1 MLNVA
6 GPEFDFGP
14 VLYAVL
20 QECEHVRRG
29 LDPGEAPER
38 LQETARRK
46 LAEIQESYEECGG
59 TPPYWRDLEREVMVT
74 ALPQY
79 VPAAVEQNRLETS
92 HYDLWRGGDP
102 AARALFALLGLMIG
116 GLIIA
121 APWIPIFEDA
131 FAFLL
136 ALAGLLYPEIKKTF
150 LDFHHSQLLNKL
162 IARAEKYQYDN
173 KIHYTT
179 AAKLDAELD
188 AVGTKTPVAGPRAV
202 AGAGP
207 HSPNPLSPSLPPG
220 RREREG

>member
-29 LDPGEAPER
+29 LDAAEAPDKLKEA
-38 LQETARRK
+38 ARRK
-46 LAEIQESYEECGG
+46 LADVRESYEECGG
-59 TPPYWRDLEREVMVT
+59 TPPYWNDLEREVLETSMT
-74 ALPQY
+74 QY
-79 VPAAVEQNRLETS
+79 IPAAVEQNRLEEN

-102 AARALFALLGLMIG
+102 AARALFAVLGLALG

-121 APWIPIFEDA
+121 IPWIPVFEDA

-136 ALAGLLYPEIKKTF
+136 ALAGLLYPEIRKTF
-150 LDFHHSQLLNKL
+150 FDFRHSQTLNKL

-173 KIHYTT
+173 RIHYTS
-179 AAKLDAELD
+179 AAKLDAEL
-188 AVGTKTPVAGPRAV
+188 GTTLASPVRV
-202 AGAGP
+202 AKNQGQGEGKVLEHP
-207 HSPNPLSPSLPPG
+207 SPTTAAKS
-220 RREREG
+220 RTR

>member
-46 LAEIQESYEECGG
+46 LADIRESYEECGG
-59 TPPYWRDLEREVMVT
+59 TPPYWSDLEREVLETSMQ
-74 ALPQY
+74 QY
-79 VPAAVEQNRLETS
+79 IPAAVEQNRLETS
-92 HYDLWRGGDP
+92 RYDLWRGGDP

-162 IARAEKYQYDN
+162 IARAEKYQYDSR
-173 KIHYTT
+173 IHYTSS
-179 AAKLDAELD
+179 AKLEAELD
-188 AVGTKTPVAGPRAV
+188 SVGTLGTKTPVAGPRAV
-202 AGAGP
+202 AAP
-207 HSPNPLSPSLPPG
+207 KPVRNK
-220 RREREG
+220 E

>member
-29 LDPGEAPER
+29 LAAAEAPEQLR
-38 LQETARRK
+38 EAARRK
-46 LAEIQESYEECGG
+46 LTEVRESYEECGG
-59 TPPYWRDLEREVMVT
+59 TPPYWSDLEREVMET
-74 ALPQY
+74 SMTQY
-79 VPAAVEQNRLETS
+79 IPAAVEQSRLETS

-102 AARALFALLGLMIG
+102 AARALFAVLGLALG

-121 APWIPIFEDA
+121 IPWIPVFEDA

-136 ALAGLLYPEIKKTF
+136 ALAGLLYPEIRKTF
-150 LDFHHSQLLNKL
+150 FDFRHSQTLNKL

-173 KIHYTT
+173 RIHYTS
-179 AAKLDAELD
+179 AAKLDAELG
-188 AVGTKTPVAGPRAV
+188 AALTSPARAAKNQGQGAPGKVLEHPAGQ
-202 AGAGP
+202 
-207 HSPNPLSPSLPPG
+207 
-220 RREREG
+220 REKG

>member
-38 LQETARRK
+38 LLETARRK
-46 LAEIQESYEECGG
+46 LAEIRESYEECAG
-59 TPPYWRDLEREVMVT
+59 TPPYWSDLEREVLETSMQ
-74 ALPQY
+74 QY
-79 VPAAVEQNRLETS
+79 IPAAVEQNRLETS
-92 HYDLWRGGDP
+92 RYGLWRGGDP
-102 AARALFALLGLMIG
+102 AARALFSLLGLVIG

-150 LDFHHSQLLNKL
+150 LDFRHSQLLNKL
-162 IARAEKYQYDN
+162 IARAEKYQYDSR
-173 KIHYTT
+173 IHYTT
-179 AAKLDAELD
+179 AAKLEAELD
-188 AVGTKTPVAGPRAV
+188 AVGKKTPVAGPRAV
-202 AGAGP
+202 AAP
-207 HSPNPLSPSLPPG
+207 TPMRNK
-220 RREREG
+220 ERS